1 VSAAH
6 RVARPLFQRPRFDP
20 TLYLVTD
27 HATCGARGLMATV
40 AAALAGGVSMLQYRA
55 KNIPVRQAL
64 AEAEEL
70 VSLARAHGVPM
81 IVNDRLDIALAA
93 EADGLHL
100 GGSDLPP
107 AVARRLLGEGK
118 ILGRSVTRSCD
129 VAEIDPYVID
139 YVGLGPVFATATKPD
154 HAPPLGFVRFGALRR
169 GIPVPVVGIGGI
181 DLARAPAL
189 IAAGADGAAVVSAI
203 CGAEDPERAARQ
215 LRETIEIARGGR

>member
-70 VSLARAHGVPM
+70 VALARAHGVPM

>member
-1 VSAAH
+1 
-6 RVARPLFQRPRFDP
+6 
-20 TLYLVTD
+20 
-27 HATCGARGLMATV
+27 
-40 AAALAGGVSMLQYRA
+40 MLQYRA

-70 VSLARAHGVPM
+70 VALARAHGVPM

>member
-6 RVARPLFQRPRFDP
+6 RVVRPLFQRPRFDP

-70 VSLARAHGVPM
+70 VALARAHGVPM

>member
-1 VSAAH
+1 V
-6 RVARPLFQRPRFDP
+6 RPLFQRPRFDP

-70 VSLARAHGVPM
+70 VALARAHGVPM

>member
-1 VSAAH
+1 MSAL
-6 RVARPLFQRPRFDP
+6 RQMERPLLERPRFDP

-55 KNIPVRQAL
+55 KDIPIRRAL

-70 VSLARAHGVPM
+70 VALARAHGVPM
-81 IVNDRLDIALAA
+81 IVNDRLDLALAA

-100 GGSDLPP
+100 GGSDMPP
-107 AVARRLLGEGK
+107 EIARRLLGEGK

-129 VAEIDPYVID
+129 VAEIDPYVVD

-154 HAPPLGFVRFGALRR
+154 HAPPLGLVSFRALRR
-169 GIPVPVVGIGGI
+169 AIPVPVVGIGGI
-181 DLARAPAL
+181 DIEHTPAL
-189 IAAGADGAAVVSAI
+189 IAAGADGIAVVSAI
-203 CGAEDPERAARQ
+203 CGAGDPARAARR
-215 LRETIEIARGGR
+215 LRETIETTRGER